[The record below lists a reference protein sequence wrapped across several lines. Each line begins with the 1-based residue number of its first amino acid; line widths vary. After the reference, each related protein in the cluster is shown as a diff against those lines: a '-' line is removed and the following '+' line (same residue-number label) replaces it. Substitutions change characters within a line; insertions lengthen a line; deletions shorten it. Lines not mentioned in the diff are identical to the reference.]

1 MTEFQ
6 VTALGRVHA
15 LTRALTDGDANT
27 DDLDDAQLARAEAL
41 DRYGAALRSEIA
53 VPATT
58 TDYLMRLERSVLLE
72 SRAMLK
78 DASLRSW
85 GDGDVGWKPLPEYD
99 ESASPDGALHRCLLV
114 VSGKVKNDTTGHS
127 ERRTRLR
134 VAFFNRRFNSYTYQ
148 TVANT
153 AVHAFH
159 SVGHRYAERDIDA
172 SWSAW
177 VEHECDVHLNLGY
190 VGDALTALESVAL
203 VRLQGRASPLLRAVA
218 APSRRVAG
226 TGASGWRTPVPGV
239 NNLNDG
245 QLTALGRLRH
255 NLEAVTG
262 PPGTGKSTLISAIV
276 TECVPLGERTLV
288 AAVQNRAIESIV
300 QRLAKTAESVP
311 FIVHGRDDRLSP
323 ESRNWT
329 LEAQTTR
336 EPAYVAFLKHKAR
349 IDAAMQTLKREF
361 LLYYKR
367 TFPGLYDSDGVRET
381 RHERL
386 RAELY
391 ERLTHDRFG
400 RAISEPE
407 FADYEPPSP
416 DDTAEAPRRH
426 FRKWFDA
433 GGGDGWKK
441 LACAWVSERRF
452 QHMYDL
458 VEHVIDIARDLEV
471 RQVAE
476 REAARRRVGERSLAL
491 VCTCAS
497 VGGLVRTGPDDA
509 GVINVLAARCT
520 TLIVDEAGTCA
531 DACLIPCL
539 PYTPGGLTFERLLL
553 VGDSKQL
560 PPFSRLR
567 DEDAAVSL
575 LERVDKTVGSALLIE
590 QYRMFAELN
599 TLVSN
604 VFYDGLLRTAK
615 ADPEGELVVHLLG
628 TGVAEKEQNGFSLF
642 NEPEAARAVS
652 LACQHYRSSA
662 KNADVDPSDRQPSVA
677 ILAFYKAQVK
687 RIKEAINVEGSL
699 VSGIEVLSVDS
710 AQGQEFDH
718 VVLSCVVNGEQRS
731 FLQDARRMN
740 VALSRAKKTLDI
752 VCNKALPRNLSVIA
766 AAAGEHMAFGRAVA
780 ATATGY
786 PVRRTTRGRF
796 GRGRGRGR
804 W

>member
-15 LTRALTDGDANT
+15 LTRALTDDDVNT
-27 DDLDDAQLARAEAL
+27 DDLDDAQLARTDAL
-41 DRYGAALRSEIA
+41 GLYGAALRSETA

-99 ESASPDGALHRCLLV
+99 ESAPPDGALHRCLLV
-114 VSGKVKNDTTGHS
+114 VSGKVKNDTSGHS

-134 VAFFNRRFNSYTYQ
+134 VAFFNRRFYSYTYQ

-226 TGASGWRTPVPGV
+226 TGSSGWRTPVPGV

-245 QLTALGRLRH
+245 QLQALGGLRH

-262 PPGTGKSTLISAIV
+262 PPGTGKSTLISAVV
-276 TECVPLGERTLV
+276 TECVPLNERTLV

-329 LEAQTTR
+329 LEAQTTC

-400 RAISEPE
+400 RAISDPE

-416 DDTAEAPRRH
+416 DDTTEAPRRH

-452 QHMYDL
+452 QHMYHL

-497 VGGLVRTGPDDA
+497 VGGLVRAGPDDDD
-509 GVINVLAARCT
+509 VINVLAARCT

-539 PYTPGGLTFERLLL
+539 PYTPGDRTFERLLL

-575 LERVDKTVGSALLIE
+575 LERVHKTVGSALLIE

-599 TLVSN
+599 RLVSN

-615 ADPEGELVVHLLG
+615 VDPKGELVVHRE

-642 NEPEAARAVS
+642 NESEAARAVL

-662 KNADVDPSDRQPSVA
+662 ENADVDPSGRQPSVA
-677 ILAFYKAQVK
+677 ILSFYKAQVK
-687 RIKEAINVEGSL
+687 RIKEAINVDGSL

-718 VVLSCVVNGEQRS
+718 VVLSCVVNGEQRC

-752 VCNKALPRNLSVIA
+752 ICHKALPRNLPVIA
-766 AAAGEHMAFGRAVA
+766 AAAGEHMAVGRAVA

-786 PVRRTTRGRF
+786 PVHRTTRGRF